1 MIHLKIIQPLSPMEN
16 ENILPHPSYLTD
28 LFQDAASRTM
38 LQLVADRH
46 THTHTHTHTH
56 PIILATTDIKNYMNH

>member
-1 MIHLKIIQPLSPMEN
+1 MIHLKIIKPLSPMEN
-16 ENILPHPSYLTD
+16 ENILPNPSYLTD

-38 LQLVADRH
+38 LQLVAD

-56 PIILATTDIKNYMNH
+56 IYTP